1 MSVKGARRQEFADTF
16 MHLVTETPCNH
27 RVSVVD
33 ITNAIGCE
41 RKTFYYYFE
50 NVDNLVIWIF
60 RSAFKKIIETQFAE
74 YPQVKPHPELQ
85 DPYDDWPFYVR
96 IETEDRFLAQGPYF
110 KAITYHWVDN
120 RVYYAN
126 MFRTD
131 ANSYNNLFEY
141 LVNLYVPTIKDDIL
155 FMLGKYGPQSQREI
169 ADKICLTPPSVTVAV
184 QKLEQSGLT
193 VKRPLEEIASQIEA
207 ALADVLGS
215 AEE

>member
-155 FMLGKYGPQSQREI
+155 FMLGNRS
-169 ADKICLTPPSVTVAV
+169 TPPPRTSSISLRSTM
-184 QKLEQSGLT
+184 
-193 VKRPLEEIASQIEA
+193 
-207 ALADVLGS
+207 
-215 AEE
+215 